1 MLKMAKESCGV
12 FAVFGSKEAA
22 KLTYLGLYALQH
34 RGQESAGI
42 AVFDG
47 TNVSVHKGMG
57 LVSEVFKEEG
67 LEKLVGH
74 MSIGHVRYS
83 TTGSSQIKNAQP
95 FLVEYSR
102 GSMAIVHNGN
112 LVNGGSLRR
121 KLEQEGAIFQ
131 STMDSE
137 TVVHLIAHSK
147 KKKLEDALIEAVS
160 QIKGSYSLILSDKSQ
175 VIGVRDPHGF
185 KPLCLGRLNGAYVL
199 ASETC
204 ALDIIQAKYVRD
216 IEPGEIIFINKEG
229 IRSIKPFSPVKH
241 SFCIFEFIY
250 FSRPD
255 SNVFGKNVY
264 LTRKCLGK
272 QLFKEYPVEVDM
284 AMPVPDSGNYAA
296 LGFAQAG
303 KIRFEMGIVRN
314 HYIGRTFIQP
324 TPHIRALGVKIKLN
338 PVREVLKNK
347 RIAIIDDSIVRGTT
361 SKTRVKTLWDAGAKE
376 IHMRVSCSPIKY
388 PCFYGIDFP
397 TKTEL
402 IANNYN
408 EEQICK
414 QLGLTSLGY
423 LSLEGMLSSM
433 PLPPEEFC
441 TACFNGKYPI
451 PVDEKFSKDLLEK
464 K

>member
-1 MLKMAKESCGV
+1 MWKMAKESCGV
-12 FAVFGSKEAA
+12 FSIFGNKEAA

-42 AVFDG
+42 AVSDG
-47 TNVSVHKGMG
+47 TKISVHKGMG
-57 LVSEVFKEEG
+57 LVSEVFKEERLG
-67 LEKLVGH
+67 RLVGH

-83 TTGSSQIKNAQP
+83 TTGSSRIKNAQP
-95 FLVEYSR
+95 FWVEYSR
-102 GSMAIVHNGN
+102 GVIAIVHNGN

-121 KLEQEGAIFQ
+121 KLEQTGAIFQ

-137 TVVHLIAHSK
+137 IIVHLIAHSR
-147 KKKLEDALIEAVS
+147 KKKLEDALIEALS
-160 QIKGSYSLILSDKSQ
+160 QIKGSYSLILSDKNQ
-175 VIGVRDPHGF
+175 IIGVRDPYGF

-204 ALDIIQAKYVRD
+204 ALDIIHAQYVRD
-216 IEPGEIIFINKEG
+216 IEPGEIIFINKDG
-229 IRSIKPFSPVKH
+229 IRSIKPFSPKKH

-255 SNVFGKNVY
+255 SNVFGKNVC

-272 QLFKEYPVEVDM
+272 QLFKEYPVDVDI

-296 LGFAQAG
+296 LGFAQTG

-324 TPHIRALGVKIKLN
+324 TPQIRSLGVKIKLN

-347 RIAIIDDSIVRGTT
+347 RIAIIEDSIVRGTT

-408 EEQICK
+408 EEQIRK

-423 LSLEGMLSSM
+423 LSLEGMLASM
-433 PLPPEEFC
+433 PLPAEEFC

-451 PVDEKFSKDLLEK
+451 SIDEKLSKDSLENK
-464 K
+464 